1 VKKEIL
7 QITQNID
14 FLVLGIVS
22 ALPPV
27 KFAWQLNHTGIFNF
41 WRTEDLNLANHNPQF
56 PTEITRFESIDE
68 ENHLN
73 WVLLYNKVDIGL
85 LLKELKPFDYLLLVN
100 GGIEFLDYTHIQKSI
115 RNIKQVISVNL
126 INSKKIKEQISWI
139 L

>member
-1 VKKEIL
+1 MKKEVL
-7 QITQNID
+7 QITQDID
-14 FLVLGIVS
+14 FMVFGIVS
-22 ALPPV
+22 MLPPI
-27 KFAWQLNHTGIFNF
+27 KFAWHLNKTGIFNF

-100 GGIEFLDYTHIQKSI
+100 GGLEFLNNTHIQQTV

-126 INSKKIKEQISWI
+126 IDSKKIKEQISWI